1 MKAFGRRSR
10 FLAQDAVRGVFQ
22 TAPRGARARGEIEG
36 LPPRTYASNGNGAN
50 PTSRAPLA
58 VTPPGIVRSLG
69 GAPFRGYLVSTWPPA
84 HGAPLEARLPVMRLF
99 VHVGGR
105 QLQDV
110 LLPGGGGRRPAL
122 Q

>member
-1 MKAFGRRSR
+1 MPSEAYFKQRLEELEPGVRSR
-10 FLAQDAVRGVFQ
+10 AS
-22 TAPRGARARGEIEG
+22 
-36 LPPRTYASNGNGAN
+36 PPRTYASNGNGAN